1 MQTKRVVSVS
11 VMLLVL
17 LLGTGGIAAAQT
29 DYAPDRQALRV
40 AFVYGVVS
48 TIDRGSLTLA
58 APVGSVT
65 AIVDANTRFL
75 FPDQEGVG
83 LDDLSAGDTVGAAGW
98 WGENERVFH
107 AYGVAKLEAGRV
119 FHLPGRLSGLV
130 DNVLT
135 VETNRGSAT
144 VQVNDQ
150 TVYRLNGIEEPG
162 RQDLEVGTSVFVE
175 GTLNQ
180 DGSLLAQLIVVP
192 QIGSRRIRLHG
203 EVLAVEGDTITLR
216 RSRGQG
222 DGRQIGRR
230 LSIPTDEA
238 TVFHVPGVE
247 GATISDLQVGDVI
260 LGEGVLRGD
269 GTRRASVV
277 VVLPEQ
283 VARLTGTLVG
293 IEDSALEL
301 ATQGGSV
308 EVLADAGTLWH
319 IPGVEDP
326 NGSDVEVDDRITAIG
341 VWENETAFSAVIIAA
356 ARDRQAEQ
364 TGNVRG
370 RAIRVE
376 ADRLVLGTGRG
387 PVTALVDHE
396 TQYRVPGVQRAYL
409 DDLAAGAVV
418 GVRGTWNEDGTL
430 EADGVALLVGR

>member
-1 MQTKRVVSVS
+1 MQTRRVVSVS
-11 VMLLVL
+11 VMLLAL
-17 LLGTGGIAAAQT
+17 LLGTGRVAAAQT
-29 DYAPDRQALRV
+29 DGAPGQQALRV

-48 TIDRGSLTLA
+48 AIDRGSLTLA

-65 AIVDANTRFL
+65 AIIDTNTRFR

-83 LDDLSAGDTVGAAGW
+83 LDDLSAGDMVGAAGW
-98 WGENERVFH
+98 WAEDEREYH
-107 AYGVAKLEAGRV
+107 AYGVAKLEADRV

-130 DNVLT
+130 DDVLT
-135 VETNRGSAT
+135 VETNRGSAA

-162 RQDLEVGTSVFVE
+162 RQDLEVDTSVFVE

-180 DGSLLAQLIVVP
+180 DGSLLAQVIVVP
-192 QIGSRRIRLHG
+192 QSGSRRIRLHG

-216 RSRGQG
+216 RLRGRG

-238 TVFHVPGVE
+238 TVFHVLGVE
-247 GATISDLQVGDVI
+247 DASISDLQVGDVI
-260 LGEGVLRGD
+260 LGEGVLGGD
-269 GTRRASVV
+269 STRRASVV

-283 VARLTGTLVG
+283 VARLIGTLVG

-308 EVLADAGTLWH
+308 EVLVDDETLWH

-326 NGSDVEVDDRITAIG
+326 DRSNVEVDDRITAVG
-341 VWENETAFSAVIIAA
+341 VWENETAFSAVIIAVV
-356 ARDRQAEQ
+356 RDRQAEQ
-364 TGNVRG
+364 RGSVRG

-376 ADRLVLGTGRG
+376 ADRLVVGAGRG
-387 PVTALVDHE
+387 PVTVLVDHE
-396 TQYRVPGVQRAYL
+396 TQYRVPGVQ
-409 DDLAAGAVV
+409 
-418 GVRGTWNEDGTL
+418 GTWNEDGTL
-430 EADGVALLVGR
+430 EADGVALLVSR